1 MGDNGGDRNVIE
13 LLWSYRGMFG
23 NALLVTLLIA
33 VAAIAIGLVIGLICA
48 SVRVAP
54 KTNIVIRI
62 ADKIVGLYIMII
74 RGTPTLLQLLIIA
87 NVIMLP
93 IYNAG
98 TNILV
103 PMVAFGIN
111 SGAYMA
117 EIFRSGFNSVDR
129 GQLEAGRSLGLSW
142 LTTTTRIIIPQ
153 AVKTIIPTIFNEI
166 IILVK
171 ETSVVS
177 YVAIFIGGIQVYD
190 LLGMADKQG
199 LSTGEY
205 LAFLVTAALIYLV
218 VVLVLTLIQKI
229 IERRFG
235 RSDRR

>member
-1 MGDNGGDRNVIE
+1 MGNNGGDRNVIE

-33 VAAIAIGLVIGLICA
+33 VAAIAIGLVIGVICA

-199 LSTGEY
+199 LCTGEY

>member
-1 MGDNGGDRNVIE
+1 MGNNGGDRNVIE

-142 LTTTTRIIIPQ
+142 LTTTTQIIIPQ

>member
-1 MGDNGGDRNVIE
+1 MGNNGGDRNVIE

-74 RGTPTLLQLLIIA
+74 RGTPTLLQLLISA

>member
-1 MGDNGGDRNVIE
+1 MGNNGGDRNVIE

-177 YVAIFIGGIQVYD
+177 YVAIFIGGLQVYD

>member
-1 MGDNGGDRNVIE
+1 MGNNGGDRNVIE

>member
-1 MGDNGGDRNVIE
+1 MGNNGGDRNVIE

-33 VAAIAIGLVIGLICA
+33 VAAIAIGLVIGVICA